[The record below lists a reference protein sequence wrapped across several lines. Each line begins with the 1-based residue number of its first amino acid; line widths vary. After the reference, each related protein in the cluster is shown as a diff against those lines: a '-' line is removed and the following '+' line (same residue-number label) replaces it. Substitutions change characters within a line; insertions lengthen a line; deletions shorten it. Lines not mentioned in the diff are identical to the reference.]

1 MIESFD
7 EKLFKNKETEADDG
21 ELYLKYEVLEGIYFC
36 IYLLLNF

>member
-21 ELYLKYEVLEGIYFC
+21 ELYLKYDFHGRFKLQRY
-36 IYLLLNF
+36 